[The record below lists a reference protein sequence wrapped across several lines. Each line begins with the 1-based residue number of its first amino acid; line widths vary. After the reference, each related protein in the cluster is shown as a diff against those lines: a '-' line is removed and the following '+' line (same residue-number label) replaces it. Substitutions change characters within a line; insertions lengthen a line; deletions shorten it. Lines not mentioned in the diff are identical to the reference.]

1 MCYYYVYYL
10 DTVLFKVGFFFLHCT
25 VLYKVYH
32 EYDNKEIIIITAAG
46 VMLRSVLADRQWRVL
61 PSLYRRLH
69 CRPHAAAAAAAARGP
84 EEMKRMLRSVLA
96 DRQWRVLPSLYRR
109 LHCRPHAAA
118 AAAAARGPEEMTAAA
133 AARGPEEMTAAAAA
147 RGPEEMTAAAAAR
160 GPEEMKRMQE
170 NTYFDK
176 YAEKLKLMQR
186 YVQMSHGW
194 HRFQC
199 FPSGLNEARGAHD
212 EEQQSARSGGARRE
226 ARAARR
232 RTAQRASRRPE

>member
-46 VMLRSVLADRQWRVL
+46 V
-61 PSLYRRLH
+61 
-69 CRPHAAAAAAAARGP
+69 
-84 EEMKRMLRSVLA
+84 MLRSVLA